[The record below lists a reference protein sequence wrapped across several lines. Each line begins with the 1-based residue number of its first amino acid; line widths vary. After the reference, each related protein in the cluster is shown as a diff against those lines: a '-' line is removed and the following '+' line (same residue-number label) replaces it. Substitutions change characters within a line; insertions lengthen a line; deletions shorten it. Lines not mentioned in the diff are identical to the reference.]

1 MGDAAITSGRML
13 VVASVTGMVRILA
26 VAAERLHDAGRQ
38 PVVSQLKLQA
48 LAWCRRHIARRHEG
62 AHNRRGQQDRY
73 ERAPFSS
80 RNRHNSVRPPM
91 PVLQVHRILVTA
103 AMAIARRQFRPKVP
117 VGIAPIDQ
125 PARVLGRS
133 SCENRCRNIGLGR
146 DLGNTDTKILI
157 VDDHALLREGLQS
170 LLSAEPGMRVVGT
183 ADSAESGIEK
193 IGNLS
198 PDVVLTDLAMPET
211 GNVDAI
217 RLIREAHPDIR
228 ILALTFH
235 KEDGYIHAALQAGAD
250 GYVLKDD
257 SRDEL
262 VIAIG
267 SVKKGKNYLSPAI
280 CDRVIEGYL
289 SGVKKKRLEPS
300 WHALTRRERQVIRM
314 IAEGLKTREIAEQL
328 SLSPKT
334 VEKHRTNMMNKLD
347 LHSVSAVTLYAIQSG
362 LVSE

>member
-1 MGDAAITSGRML
+1 MGD
-13 VVASVTGMVRILA
+13 
-26 VAAERLHDAGRQ
+26 
-38 PVVSQLKLQA
+38 
-48 LAWCRRHIARRHEG
+48 
-62 AHNRRGQQDRY
+62 
-73 ERAPFSS
+73 
-80 RNRHNSVRPPM
+80 
-91 PVLQVHRILVTA
+91 
-103 AMAIARRQFRPKVP
+103 
-117 VGIAPIDQ
+117 
-125 PARVLGRS
+125 
-133 SCENRCRNIGLGR
+133 
-146 DLGNTDTKILI
+146 TDTKILI

-170 LLSAEPGMRVVGT
+170 LLSAEPGIRVVGT
-183 ADSAESGIEK
+183 AENAESAIDK
-193 IGNLS
+193 IAGLQ
-198 PDVVLTDLAMPET
+198 PDVVVTDLAMPET

-217 RLIREAHPDIR
+217 RLIRDAYPDVS

-235 KEDGYIHAALQAGAD
+235 REDGYIHAALEAGAD

-267 SVKKGKNYLSPAI
+267 SVKNGKKYLSPAI
-280 CDRVIEGYL
+280 CGRVIEGYL

-362 LVSE
+362 LINE

>member
-1 MGDAAITSGRML
+1 M
-13 VVASVTGMVRILA
+13 
-26 VAAERLHDAGRQ
+26 
-38 PVVSQLKLQA
+38 
-48 LAWCRRHIARRHEG
+48 
-62 AHNRRGQQDRY
+62 
-73 ERAPFSS
+73 
-80 RNRHNSVRPPM
+80 
-91 PVLQVHRILVTA
+91 
-103 AMAIARRQFRPKVP
+103 
-117 VGIAPIDQ
+117 
-125 PARVLGRS
+125 
-133 SCENRCRNIGLGR
+133 
-146 DLGNTDTKILI
+146 GNTDTKILI

>member
-1 MGDAAITSGRML
+1 LGDS
-13 VVASVTGMVRILA
+13 
-26 VAAERLHDAGRQ
+26 
-38 PVVSQLKLQA
+38 
-48 LAWCRRHIARRHEG
+48 
-62 AHNRRGQQDRY
+62 
-73 ERAPFSS
+73 
-80 RNRHNSVRPPM
+80 
-91 PVLQVHRILVTA
+91 
-103 AMAIARRQFRPKVP
+103 
-117 VGIAPIDQ
+117 
-125 PARVLGRS
+125 
-133 SCENRCRNIGLGR
+133 
-146 DLGNTDTKILI
+146 DTKILI

-170 LLSAEPGMRVVGT
+170 LLSAEPGIRVVGT
-183 ADSAESGIEK
+183 AENAESALDK
-193 IGNLS
+193 IAGLQ
-198 PDVVLTDLAMPET
+198 PDVVVTDLAMPET

-217 RLIREAHPDIR
+217 RLIRDAYPDVS

-235 KEDGYIHAALQAGAD
+235 REDGYIHAALEAGAD

-267 SVKKGKNYLSPAI
+267 SVKNGKKYLSPAI
-280 CDRVIEGYL
+280 CGRVIEGYL

-362 LVSE
+362 LISE